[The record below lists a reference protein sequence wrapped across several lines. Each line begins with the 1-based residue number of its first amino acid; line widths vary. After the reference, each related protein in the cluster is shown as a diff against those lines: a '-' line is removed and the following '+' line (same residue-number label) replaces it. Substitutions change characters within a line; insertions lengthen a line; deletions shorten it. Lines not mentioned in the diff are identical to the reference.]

1 MNDSLRQD
9 INRFFSVFQ
18 NNVEYDL
25 HRLLPV
31 TAEAIK
37 FQAEFEEELD
47 AFHAS
52 VINRLSKDSLV

>member
-25 HRLLPV
+25 KRLLPPN
-31 TAEAIK
+31 TAVLDFYSE
-37 FQAEFEEELD
+37 FQEELD
-47 AFHAS
+47 SFHSS
-52 VINRLSKDSLV
+52 VMKRLSE